1 MATLSLTLF
10 KAMALKDGRHKVRIA
25 IRHKRCT
32 CYIVTRYVVEESQ
45 FKNGRVVRHPEAPS
59 INSSLRNMLNE
70 YQERLDAIS
79 NVGNYTCRQVKEI
92 LTQNKIASEHST
104 LDEIA
109 KEYIGG
115 FRQEGRDSYAAL
127 VERSVRYF
135 MEFLRGDINL
145 SDISPQTIMM
155 FTRWLKKNGKK
166 DTYISTIIAHIRA
179 IINRAVSDMYVSYD
193 ISPFCSCKSVQAP
206 VRQLDLPVEDF
217 IRIRDVGLE
226 KKKLRMARDLF
237 LLSFYMGGM
246 NLIDIMRY
254 DFRQAGRV
262 EYVRAKS
269 SGRTAGENVTSVTM
283 HPLARKII
291 DRWMDRKTGKLDFGY
306 KYTYHNFS
314 QYVGYCIKEVAAL
327 AGVKNRVTFYSA
339 RKSFAQY
346 ASELGVPD
354 GIIDYCLGHSDRR
367 RGIIRYYTKVRQKQA
382 DIAICRVIGYVEEP
396 EKYKDY
402 IELRQ
407 DIMLARV

>member
-25 IRHKRCT
+25 IRHKHCT

-45 FKNGRVVRHPEAPS
+45 FKNGRVVRHPEASS

-79 NVGNYTCRQVKEI
+79 NVDNYTCKQVKEI
-92 LTQNKIASEHST
+92 ITQNKVSSGHST
-104 LDEIA
+104 LDAVA
-109 KEYIGG
+109 KEYIGE
-115 FRQEGRDSYAAL
+115 FRQEGRNTYATL

-135 MEFLRGDINL
+135 KEFLRGDINL
-145 SDISPQTIMM
+145 SDITPQTVVM
-155 FTRWLKKNGKK
+155 FTRWLKKNGKNEA
-166 DTYISTIIAHIRA
+166 YISTIIAHIRS
-179 IINRAVSDMYVSYD
+179 IINRAVSDMYVRYD

-206 VRQLDLPVEDF
+206 VRQLDLPVEDI
-217 IRIRDVGLE
+217 IRIRNVSLE
-226 KKKLRMARDLF
+226 KKKLLMARDLF
-237 LLSFYMGGM
+237 LLSFYLGGM

-254 DFRQAGRV
+254 DFRMKDRV

-269 SGRTAGENVTSVTM
+269 SGRTAGENVTSVII
-283 HPLARKII
+283 HPLARMII
-291 DRWMDRKTGKLDFGY
+291 DRWMNRRTGKLDFGY

-314 QYVGYCIKEVAAL
+314 QYVGYCIKEVAVL
-327 AGVKNRVTFYSA
+327 AGVKERVSFYSA

-346 ASELGVPD
+346 ASELGIPD
-354 GIIDYCLGHSDRR
+354 GIIDYCLGHSDRK
-367 RGIIRYYTKVRQKQA
+367 RGILRYYTKVRQRQA
-382 DIAICRVIGYVEEP
+382 DIAICRVIGYLEEP

-407 DIMLARV
+407 DIMLARM